1 MFTSASMRLSKTAI
15 GVRDSSDDASR
26 PAPLACHGRG
36 RANAENFLPTDQVAG
51 PNSSPTR
58 SPAKHRGDTGRGRA
72 NGVAARHGHGK
83 EEGDSH
89 VTAIDWGRPGPE
101 PQVEEMV
108 HDPIVQLVMRR
119 DRLTVAQIMA
129 TVTRARARL
138 RSDRPTMLPEPNA
151 VPLRTR

>member
-1 MFTSASMRLSKTAI
+1 MRLSKPVI
-15 GVRDSSDDASR
+15 GVRERSDDASG

-36 RANAENFLPTDQVAG
+36 RANEENFLPTDQVAG
-51 PNSSPTR
+51 PDSSPTR
-58 SPAKHRGDTGRGRA
+58 SAATHHGDTGGGRA

-101 PQVEEMV
+101 PQVEEIV

-138 RSDRPTMLPEPNA
+138 RADGPKVLPEPNA
-151 VPLRTR
+151 VPARPR